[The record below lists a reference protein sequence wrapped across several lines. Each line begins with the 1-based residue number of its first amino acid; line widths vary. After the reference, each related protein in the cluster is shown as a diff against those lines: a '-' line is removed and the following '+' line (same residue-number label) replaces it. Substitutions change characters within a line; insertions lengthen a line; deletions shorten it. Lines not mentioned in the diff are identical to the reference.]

1 MTRVRG
7 LALIVMVIV
16 AAAGAWWW
24 TQARHGGGPVA
35 TDLHAPVPPP
45 IPPAPEPDA
54 VVMRL
59 PLPEQP
65 APPAPSARAPRRP
78 PEPPAIRRLPFG
90 VGEVATYDVSWMG
103 LGAGLSAGTVE
114 FTVQAGGAP
123 GAAFRFELIATTS
136 PLVSAFFEARDRFW
150 TLATHDLF
158 PLEHGQE
165 LQEGRRHVRRRAVF
179 DRGARLVRVG
189 DGVLAGA
196 SDGISYALPPSARDP
211 LAAMYYV
218 RSRDWD
224 REPDMRLLVSDLGM
238 DLGVELRSGP
248 TERVTAEGLP
258 QLARR
263 MAVRMEYVA
272 ARAPAPKATVWLSTD
287 DRRIPLLTEVETEYG
302 LFRMALTRYVASSGG
317 AAAASRPR

>member
-1 MTRVRG
+1 VTRVRRG
-7 LALIVMVIV
+7 ALIVIAIV

-24 TQARHGGGPVA
+24 TQARYGSGPAA
-35 TDLHAPVPPP
+35 TDLQAPVSPP
-45 IPPAPEPDA
+45 IPPVPEPGA
-54 VVMRL
+54 VVMPL
-59 PLPEQP
+59 PLPERP
-65 APPAPSARAPRRP
+65 APPAAAAPAPPRP
-78 PEPPAIRRLPFG
+78 PVPAAVLRLPFG
-90 VGEVATYDVSWMG
+90 VGEVATYDVSWM
-103 LGAGLSAGTVE
+103 GLSAGTVE

-123 GAAFRFELIATTS
+123 GAAFRFELTASTS

-150 TLATHDLF
+150 TVATHDLF

-165 LQEGRRHVRRRAVF
+165 LQEGRRHVRRLAVF

-224 REPDMRLLVSDLGM
+224 REPDMRLLVSDLGA

-272 ARAPAPKATVWLSTD
+272 AKVPAPRATVWLSTD

-302 LFRMALTRYVASSGG
+302 VFRMALTRYAASSG
-317 AAAASRPR
+317 APAASRPR